1 VTVIVY
7 AIGAVLVLVAVVA
20 GAASRA
26 TLSQIVIV
34 ATVVAMIGLVV
45 LLSRR
50 AALQR
55 ALAEIRAG
63 QAVVAKGPID
73 PTRDDVATLIDE
85 LRRLGF
91 ELVGATDTMIGARSP
106 IRTWVMTE
114 GGWPGTTW
122 VEVGLAR
129 APVVIFLSRAAD
141 GRFLETV
148 FPDGATIDHPNV
160 LTRPIETSLA
170 DAVAEHRA
178 VLAEWT
184 SRLGP
189 PIAVR
194 TLQDY
199 RQVEPELRARTGG
212 LLIAAHLERI
222 VDPGIRRWAFSAAIG
237 LITILTLVILTAMQA

>member
-1 VTVIVY
+1 MTVVVY
-7 AIGAVLVLVAVVA
+7 AVGAVLVLAAVVA

-34 ATVVAMIGLVV
+34 ATVVAMIGVVV

-63 QAVVAKGPID
+63 QAVVAKGPVE
-73 PTRDDVATLIDE
+73 PQRVDVAALVAE
-85 LRRLGF
+85 LRLLGF
-91 ELVGATDTMIGARSP
+91 ELVGATDTLIGNRSP
-106 IRTWVMTE
+106 IRTWVMTD

-122 VEVGLAR
+122 VEVGLAGTPI
-129 APVVIFLSRAAD
+129 AILLSRASD

-160 LTRPIETSLA
+160 LTRPIGTSIA
-170 DAVAEHRA
+170 DAVAGHRM

-184 SRLGP
+184 SRTGP
-189 PIAVR
+189 ALAVR
-194 TLQDY
+194 TLHDY
-199 RQVEPELRARTGG
+199 RQVEPELRERTGG
-212 LLIAAHLERI
+212 LMIAAHLEH
-222 VDPGIRRWAFSAAIG
+222 VVEPGLQRWAVSATIG
-237 LITILTLVILTAMQA
+237 LITILTLVILTAMRA